1 MAAVVKLRGL
11 PWSVNEQQIIE
22 FFRPIPVGFES
33 ITLINNPDG
42 KPSGEGYVWMHEN
55 NIEKAVRNYNKGTIG
70 TRYVEV
76 FESNEAEYTASVQ
89 GINFTSGARKPPA
102 SGLRRIPAQYAS
114 EAVVRVRGLPFDAT
128 SLDLVN
134 VLAEYNIN
142 EDDVF
147 MGVSTAG
154 IHAGQKNGDAFV
166 RFATVEGAQRCLHEM
181 QGSTVGQRYLDIFSA
196 TEAEIEAK
204 ANIGALLGYE
214 GNLGKSDTA
223 DVNPQENRPGSG
235 WLRLRGLPYAA
246 TKHDVITFMGDL
258 PVLECDI
265 TIKYGEDGR
274 ATGDAYVQLESEHFA
289 QDAKAG
295 LDRKSMGGRFIEVYL
310 SSYEESIASV
320 SKSNVDSRPSPYD
333 QKGDRGGDN
342 KSTAAVPKSSM
353 DYNSRPSPYDQKG
366 DRGGDRKGGGKG
378 KRY

>member
-55 NIEKAVRNYNKGTIG
+55 NVEKAVRNYNKGTIG

-89 GINFTSGARKPPA
+89 GINFTSGVRKPPA
-102 SGLRRIPAQYAS
+102 SGLRRIPPQYAS
-114 EAVVRVRGLPFDAT
+114 EPVVRVRGLPFDAT

-166 RFATVEGAQRCLHEM
+166 RFATVEGAQKCLLEM
-181 QGSTVGQRYLDIFSA
+181 QGSTVGQRYLDMFSA

-223 DVNPQENRPGSG
+223 DANPPQENRPGSG

-246 TKHDVITFMGDL
+246 TKHDVITFMGEL

-310 SSYEESIASV
+310 SSYEESIAS
-320 SKSNVDSRPSPYD
+320 SKSNSI
-333 QKGDRGGDN
+333 
-342 KSTAAVPKSSM
+342 AVPKSSM
-353 DYNSRPSPYDQKG
+353 DSRASPYDQKG
-366 DRGGDRKGGGKG
+366 DRGGDRKGKG